1 MKDGADL
8 VTCLDAVQ
16 ERYVADDGTRTSP
29 ASLSENR
36 EALRLFASIG
46 DSDLREAVVS
56 LLRVLAW
63 PADRTASSVPSGQPR
78 PAASRPG

>member
-1 MKDGADL
+1 MEDADL

-16 ERYVADDGTRTSP
+16 DLYLGAEESLPSHST
-29 ASLSENR
+29 LSENR

-46 DSDLREAVVS
+46 DADLRDAVLS

-63 PADRTASSVPSGQPR
+63 PADSTASSFPNGQPR
-78 PAASRPG
+78 PAASRRG